1 MTTLSSHVISI
12 RAATSDDSRAL
23 RRLAALDSAP
33 VPAGP
38 VLIAEVDGRAE
49 AALAIE
55 DRTVVADPFEP
66 TAELVDLLRVHALH
80 LAA

>member
-1 MTTLSSHVISI
+1 MNNVIYI
-12 RAATSDDSRAL
+12 RTATSDDSRAL

-38 VLIAEVDGRAE
+38 VLIAEVNGRPE
-49 AALAIE
+49 AALGIE
-55 DRTVVADPFEP
+55 DHTVVADPFEP